1 MNIEK
6 DIQEY
11 ILREKKINP
20 NPWLATRIMTRI
32 ETPDQRMAP
41 RWQSAFLAASILFAV
56 LLGIVFIGETIGLE
70 EALAMLV
77 IISAVLLISLPQWRK
92 PGPKIR

>member
-1 MNIEK
+1 MNTEK
-6 DIQEY
+6 DIQKY
-11 ILREKKINP
+11 IEREKEIKP

-56 LLGIVFIGETIGLE
+56 LLGIGLGKVYSPVSETYAGLSIDDSDIE
-70 EALAMLV
+70 GFAYFNLE
-77 IISAVLLISLPQWRK
+77 SDE
-92 PGPKIR
+92 